1 MMTSGA
7 VSGLGI
13 IQVTECMTR
22 QNAVNEKK
30 TKLYGVELLMITSQE
45 SMHLTEAQIVLF
57 WRQGSWSDC

>member
-13 IQVTECMTR
+13 IQVTECVTR
-22 QNAVNEKK
+22 QNAVNEKEQN
-30 TKLYGVELLMITSQE
+30 YMALLMITSQE